1 VIISYI
7 NVFFI
12 KFLKNYEKAWRI
24 SPNIIFYKYWRN
36 SMAIN
41 LKNDIKPIS
50 YIKTNAAEMMKYV
63 NERKNPIVITQNGE
77 ARAVLVDIE
86 TYQETQDAFA
96 LMSLIKI
103 AEKDIQNGNVEPA
116 KKVFSELKK
125 EIAEND

>member
-1 VIISYI
+1 
-7 NVFFI
+7 
-12 KFLKNYEKAWRI
+12 
-24 SPNIIFYKYWRN
+24 
-36 SMAIN
+36 MAIN

-96 LMSLIKI
+96 LINLIKI
-103 AEKDIQNGNVEPA
+103 AEKDMQDGNVEPA
-116 KKVFSELKK
+116 DKAFTELRK
-125 EIAEND
+125 EILENG

>member
-1 VIISYI
+1 
-7 NVFFI
+7 
-12 KFLKNYEKAWRI
+12 
-24 SPNIIFYKYWRN
+24 
-36 SMAIN
+36 MAIN

-96 LMSLIKI
+96 LLNLIRI
-103 AEKDIQNGNVEPA
+103 AEKDVQDGNTEPA
-116 KKVFSELKK
+116 KKVFAELRKD
-125 EIAEND
+125 IAKNGC